1 MPQTLGVPFVRNQ
14 PQVITA
20 GGAIDRTVLLSVHA
34 NETSSGGGAGKDYV
48 VIFGGYVGEILSG
61 VNANMITRVGMRVG
75 GVDVPQ
81 TYSSHSHSGS
91 PLYGDRVGCPF
102 LGTYMIRDMP
112 TGAGAIEIVGHH
124 QVIAGI
130 GFNTTAIVDGLWMLV
145 IDLVRLGGSRSA
157 TGWSGSKVVYQEGYP
172 VSGTPLA
179 QAARPEL
186 GTLLLSM
193 NLPGISTDDR
203 WLLVGSQQMH
213 PKRVNAVTEISLDAS
228 YAASNSFEPPAVR
241 HVARTPA
248 VGNDNDINGREYYC
262 TGAMRV
268 SEGARTVVEL
278 RGRSVGHTGST
289 VAGGGLLALKID
301 SKTAGAEYV
310 MDGLFYDQV
319 DGIDLA
325 AIGNFPFQ
333 PPAFRSYDS
342 TAERDMTSW
351 FAMSWATTRDQQNPT
366 TFARGMIS
374 ERYGEARD
382 PATCLGA
389 YVQGVDESVPVHTFA
404 AQGPSLLVPK
414 GSVPFSIDRH
424 RHVETSPGSLVTGD
438 TIGPVTIGMQLSD
451 FGEQADPE
459 PPTLTDV
466 VIIPD
471 KEAPDLSQ
479 VTPFAVEPSGGVLV
493 PLEDDQVE
501 SRSPTGY
508 VFRWGGPVRPAKRH
522 RIEWADLDEVGYVS
536 IWPQLVG
543 VAPKTVKWTPPF
555 GSGDVPMVLI
565 PGTARTDFRNG
576 LRTVSVEAYELQYFG

>member
-1 MPQTLGVPFVRNQ
+1 MPQVLGVPFVRNQ

-20 GGAIDRTVLLSVHA
+20 GGPTDRTVLLSVNA
-34 NETSSGGGAGKDYV
+34 NQTSSGGGAGKDYV
-48 VIFGGYVGEILSG
+48 VVFGGYVGEIRSG
-61 VNANMITRVGMRVG
+61 INASMVTRVGMRVG

-81 TYSSHSHSGS
+81 TYSSHFHSGS
-91 PLYGDRVGCPF
+91 PLYAAKVGCPF
-102 LGTYMIRDMP
+102 FGTYMIRDLP

-124 QVIAGI
+124 QVISGI
-130 GFNTTAIVDGLWMLV
+130 GFNTTAQVDGLWMLV

-157 TGWSGSKVVYQEGYP
+157 TGWSGSKVVYEESYP

-186 GTLLLSM
+186 GTLLLSLE
-193 NLPGISTDDR
+193 LPGLSADDR
-203 WLLVGSQQMH
+203 WLLVGAQQMH
-213 PKRVNAVTEISLDAS
+213 PKRVNAVTEVSLDAS

-268 SEGARTVVEL
+268 SPGSRTTVEL

-289 VAGGGLLALKID
+289 IAGGGLLALKLD
-301 SKTAGAEYV
+301 SKNVGFEYV
-310 MDGLFYDQV
+310 MDGLYYDQI
-319 DGIDLA
+319 DGIDTS

-333 PPAFRSYDS
+333 PGAFRAYDS
-342 TAERDMTSW
+342 TAERDMVSW
-351 FAMSWATTRDQQNPT
+351 FAMSWSTTREQQNPT

-374 ERYGEARD
+374 ERYSEARE
-382 PATCLGA
+382 PSSGLGV
-389 YVQGVDESVPVHTFA
+389 YVQGVEESVPLHTFSV
-404 AQGPSLLVPK
+404 QGPSLLIPK
-414 GSVPFSIDRH
+414 GSIPFSVDRH

-438 TIGPVTIGMQLSD
+438 AIGSITIGMQLSD
-451 FGEQADPE
+451 YGEQADPE

-471 KEAPDLSQ
+471 KEAPDLSA
-479 VTPFAVEPSGGVLV
+479 VIPFTVAPSGGVLV
-493 PLEDDQVE
+493 PLEDDQIE

-522 RIEWADLDEVGYVS
+522 RVEWVDLDEISFVQ
-536 IWPQLVG
+536 IWPQLVA
-543 VAPKTVKWTPPF
+543 APKTVKWTPPF
-555 GSGDVPMVLI
+555 GNGDVPMVLI
-565 PGTARTDFRNG
+565 PGTARMEFADG